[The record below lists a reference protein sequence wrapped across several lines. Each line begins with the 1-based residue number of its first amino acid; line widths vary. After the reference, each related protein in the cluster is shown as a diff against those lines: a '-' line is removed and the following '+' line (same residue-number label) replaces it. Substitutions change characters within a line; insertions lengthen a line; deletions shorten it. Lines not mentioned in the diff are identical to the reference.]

1 MSGQGP
7 AVWESYKT
15 ISLAVQKHPFSNE
28 TDNMFCEYKER
39 LQVLLTTVSR
49 TVSAS
54 SKATFTYQALMFRFS
69 FLLISNILPYLQE
82 YIKEK
87 KKIAKEAFISYSQR
101 TIVDRS
107 SAALSK
113 KSATGNE

>member
-15 ISLAVQKHPFSNE
+15 ISLAVQKHPYSNK
-28 TDNMFCEYKER
+28 TDNMSCEYKER

-54 SKATFTYQALMFRFS
+54 SKATFTIQALMFRF
-69 FLLISNILPYLQE
+69 FLFTHIQYSAMFARIHQGK
-82 YIKEK
+82 KEN
-87 KKIAKEAFISYSQR
+87 R
-101 TIVDRS
+101 
-107 SAALSK
+107 
-113 KSATGNE
+113 